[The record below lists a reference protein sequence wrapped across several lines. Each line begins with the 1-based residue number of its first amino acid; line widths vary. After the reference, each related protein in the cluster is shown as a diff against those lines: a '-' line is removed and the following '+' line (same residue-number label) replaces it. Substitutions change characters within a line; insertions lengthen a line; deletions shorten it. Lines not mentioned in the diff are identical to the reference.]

1 MLIKTQ
7 SSFNL
12 RIKSLTTSYLMKNL
26 PKLLVDPLFPKTP
39 YVAPNFQFHCF
50 KYYAKFINYVFCK
63 RLIRSLCFLKNK
75 AYPGFSIFWFLVK
88 RNKDHANEN
97 QQKQINKPNGDSKTT
112 NS

>member
-1 MLIKTQ
+1 MITDG
-7 SSFNL
+7 
-12 RIKSLTTSYLMKNL
+12 Y
-26 PKLLVDPLFPKTP
+26 
-39 YVAPNFQFHCF
+39 
-50 KYYAKFINYVFCK
+50 FCY
-63 RLIRSLCFLKNK
+63 LKNK